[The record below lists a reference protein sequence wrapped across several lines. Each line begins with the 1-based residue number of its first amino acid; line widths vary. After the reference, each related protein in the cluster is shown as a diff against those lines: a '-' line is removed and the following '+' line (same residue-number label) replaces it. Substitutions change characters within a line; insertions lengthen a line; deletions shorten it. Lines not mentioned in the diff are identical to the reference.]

1 MSTCTTTESPS
12 MFALEKRALR
22 CTNPAGYVKPKKPIA
37 EYTAQEAS
45 DFLDWYAA
53 TSAEREAQSNA
64 FTATAAV
71 CLGAGLLAAPVAMI
85 ILTLFS

>member
-1 MSTCTTTESPS
+1 MK
-12 MFALEKRALR
+12 AEKPL
-22 CTNPAGYVKPKKPIA
+22 A

-64 FTATAAV
+64 FCVTAV
-71 CLGAGLLAAPVAMI
+71 FCLGAGLLVVPVTAV
-85 ILTLFS
+85 ILNLLS